1 MKPVPQGVLLTFILT
16 LCGLCA
22 WQWRREAALRGI
34 AGRQFIEINNLQF
47 AAHENDER
55 INAADAGILRLTSTL
70 TELRANSIPATEQEE
85 LQQTSVR
92 LREGFDKQTA
102 VLNTQ
107 NEALTKANT
116 AIQQANAT
124 IQKLTG
130 ERDALTKRLNE
141 TTAKYNKL
149 AKQ

>member
-1 MKPVPQGVLLTFILT
+1 MRPVPQSVLLSL
-16 LCGLCA
+16 LLAMCALCA
-22 WQWRREAALRGI
+22 WQWLREAALRGL
-34 AGRQFIEINNLQF
+34 AGRQFIQINNLQF
-47 AAHENDER
+47 TAHENDER
-55 INAADAGILRLTSTL
+55 IKAADAGILRLAGTL

-102 VLNTQ
+102 VLDTQ
-107 NEALTKANT
+107 NGALIKSNT

-149 AKQ
+149 AKP